1 MFAADDDID
10 GSANPAFRNI
20 TISGYQDPVGTAS
33 ALEVINNGVAVSG
46 DLSGYGGSQQDY
58 GMPPSR
64 RTGPRFAVRQCLK
77 ALDLPVTITENTVL
91 SFDLSIED
99 AGEIVGIG
107 FDTDNN
113 LSPEFL
119 FQLAGTQTWGL
130 QGAAGQYSVGDGYVH
145 YEIAVGQYFSG
156 DFTRLVFAADDR
168 HRWQRQSRI
177 SEH

>member
-1 MFAADDDID
+1 MNS
-10 GSANPAFRNI
+10 SANPAFRNI

-46 DLSGYGGSQQDY
+46 DLSRYGGSDRIT

-64 RTGPRFAVRQCLK
+64 RDGTTISLSGNAWK

-119 FQLAGTQTWGL
+119 FQLDGTQSWGR
-130 QGAAGQYSVGDGYVH
+130 QAFNGQYSVGDGYVH
-145 YEIAVGQYFSG
+145 YEIAVVNILPATSPG
-156 DFTRLVFAADDR
+156 
-168 HRWQRQSRI
+168 WCSRPTTT
-177 SEH
+177 